1 MKKLLYLFGAMA
13 LMAGMVA
20 CGEKNEGPGNLDD
33 AIEVGFYVIG
43 DAVGVNEIVGE
54 AMMGAGYNENG
65 PEKDDQGN
73 IIDAAAK
80 RGQNQLRSGMYEKYV
95 WLEAGKEFEI
105 VYFDGEEQTRYGSA
119 LEDNVENKTSDSDFP
134 SSMSWAKVG
143 DLEIG
148 ADAPALK
155 VEETGLYHIVLDD
168 ASNVQDKA
176 DFPLIMVIK
185 VDWGVRGDC
194 NGWGW
199 TKGEF
204 KNNGDGSYTWTWT
217 EQALKSGQKFKFAY
231 NGGWKIALDVAA
243 KIKANTNLGWT
254 TEDGS
259 DKTLLQGG
267 KDIIPSKEEHGYYKI
282 TLTYKM
288 GKGAHGNSFTYTAEK
303 TGVLEVA
310 SPDNLYIIG
319 SDFGNWTLGSDG
331 IVEMTPVNGKEAFWA
346 VRYMTTST
354 AYKFLPDKTKWDDG
368 FVNLSAANDEGYIV
382 DNDCFVEKD
391 GLYLILVDYDAYKI
405 TVKPAQ
411 IYAMG
416 PCFNAAVDG
425 EAWLTGK
432 AAFTVEGQTASIKV
446 DNAGNARMYV
456 ELNDGGADWWRSEWG
471 VTDGKIVYRGNGGSD
486 PVTPVTAGQTIT
498 LNFNAGTATI
508 K

>member
-20 CGEKNEGPGNLDD
+20 CGENNEGPVNLDD

-65 PEKDDQGN
+65 PEKDEAGN

-119 LEDNVENKTSDSDFP
+119 LADNVENKTSDSNFP
-134 SSMSWAKVG
+134 TELKWAKVG
-143 DLEIG
+143 DLVIG
-148 ADAPALK
+148 EKAPALK

-185 VDWGVRGDC
+185 VDWGVRGDL

-199 TKGEF
+199 TKGDF
-204 KNNGDGSYTWTWT
+204 KDNGDGSYTWTWT

-231 NGGWKIALDVAA
+231 NAGWKIALDVAA

-259 DKTLLQGG
+259 DQTLLQGG

-288 GKGAHGNSFTYTAEK
+288 GKGAHGKSFTYTAEK
-303 TGVLEVA
+303 TADMEVA
-310 SPDNLYIIG
+310 APDNLYIIG
-319 SDFGNWTLGSDG
+319 SDFGNWTLNSDG
-331 IVEMTPVNGKEAFWA
+331 IVEMTRAHGLDAFYA
-346 VRYMTTST
+346 IRYMTTNT
-354 AYKFLPDKTKWDDG
+354 AFKFLLDKNSWDGG
-368 FVNLSAANDEGYIV
+368 FVNLSAANDEGFV
-382 DNDCFVEKD
+382 VKNDCYVEKE
-391 GLYLILVDYDAYKI
+391 GLYLIHVDYSTYKI
-405 TVKPAQ
+405 SVKPAK
-411 IYAMG
+411 IYGMG

-425 EAWLTGK
+425 DAWLNAK
-432 AAFTVEGQTASIKV
+432 AAFTIDGQTASIKV
-446 DNAGNARMYV
+446 DNAGTARMYV
-456 ELNDGGADWWRSEWG
+456 EPSEGYGDWWRYEWG
-471 VTDGKIVYRGNGGSD
+471 VDASGKIVYRGNGGDSA
-486 PVTPVTAGQTIT
+486 TAVTAGQTIT